1 MTLRQRSWLRL
12 AAGILVTAAIAG
24 CASGPAAEPTETR
37 PAWSHDSLQ
46 LLPPPD
52 LLDGALLTEAITRR
66 GSVREFTPDP
76 LSWPQIAAL
85 LWAAQGLVEPGGS
98 RTVPSAGALY
108 PLEIYLVTDTEVL
121 HYVPG
126 TATVEV
132 RRTTRGKELI
142 QEATRDTPASFAPA
156 IVVITGVPSR
166 VTGKYA
172 ERGIQYMWLEAG
184 HAAQNLLLAAAAMGL
199 GAVTVGA
206 YDDETV
212 AEALGLSDA
221 EQPLYLIPVGNTA

>member
-1 MTLRQRSWLRL
+1 MRLVACVL
-12 AAGILVTAAIAG
+12 AAVTVTACAG
-24 CASGPAAEPTETR
+24 SAATAPAQDR
-37 PAWSHDSLQ
+37 PPWPHDSLQ

-52 LLDGALLTEAITRR
+52 LLDGALLTDAMVSR
-66 GSVREFTPDP
+66 GSVREFAPDP
-76 LSWPQIAAL
+76 LTWPQLSAL

-108 PLEIYLVTDTEVL
+108 PLEVYVVTATEVL
-121 HYVPG
+121 HYLPD

-184 HAAQNLLLAAAAMGL
+184 HAAQNLLLAAAALDL
-199 GAVTVGA
+199 GAVTIGA
-206 YDDETV
+206 YADDTV

-221 EQPLYLIPVGNTA
+221 EEPLYLIPVGNPG